1 MHARSSRCSHDA
13 TTKILRKSIDASEAI
28 RASSRR
34 LGAAAFDFC
43 VLHHHIELLSAP
55 SPPPMQHNS
64 GGIMLHQGELWE
76 SGHVTEEEEEE
87 ENIEYSS
94 PLSLSLFSPTG
105 QGKATPSE
113 LTAVPAGP
121 SPSSSSS
128 DNPIDF
134 LSGKLAAASSIGWR
148 VGHTAPISHECEQ

>member
-1 MHARSSRCSHDA
+1 MAKAQQTMERGRERPEEEYAHACMRAVLGVSVRHDA

-55 SPPPMQHNS
+55 SPSPMQHNS

-76 SGHVTEEEEEE
+76 SGHVTEEGERIL
-87 ENIEYSS
+87 NTHPHLPYR
-94 PLSLSLFSPTG
+94 
-105 QGKATPSE
+105 QRKARPS
-113 LTAVPAGP
+113 
-121 SPSSSSS
+121 
-128 DNPIDF
+128 
-134 LSGKLAAASSIGWR
+134 
-148 VGHTAPISHECEQ
+148 

>member
-76 SGHVTEEEEEE
+76 SGHVTEEEEGE
-87 ENIEYSS
+87 ENIEYSP
-94 PLSLSLFSPTG
+94 PLSLSLLPNRPR
-105 QGKATPSE
+105 Q
-113 LTAVPAGP
+113 
-121 SPSSSSS
+121 
-128 DNPIDF
+128 
-134 LSGKLAAASSIGWR
+134 
-148 VGHTAPISHECEQ
+148 GHTKRVDSRPGRPLTLIIIFRQSNRLS